1 MRRVWA
7 AALVLF
13 IVLILALAPRLFL
26 VPRLSAEM
34 AGQLAA
40 ALNTDE
46 VDLEIGAPLGWELL
60 LGRIPHFE
68 VTAADARLGGL
79 GISRVELEGDGL
91 LFQPWTLFK
100 ERDLL
105 PMDFGALRGWLR
117 IDEADLN
124 EVFWREVDPSRK
136 LWLEVWPEGL
146 VVLGTV
152 TIWDMD
158 LSINIVSDVL
168 VESGSALRFA
178 VKELAVQDA
187 WLPDLLLDM
196 LKDSFAFTVDLGEF
210 PLPVEIQTVELLEHE
225 IKIGIGGR
233 Q

>member
-1 MRRVWA
+1 M
-7 AALVLF
+7 
-13 IVLILALAPRLFL
+13 
-26 VPRLSAEM
+26 
-34 AGQLAA
+34 
-40 ALNTDE
+40 
-46 VDLEIGAPLGWELL
+46 
-60 LGRIPHFE
+60 
-68 VTAADARLGGL
+68 
-79 GISRVELEGDGL
+79 
-91 LFQPWTLFK
+91 
-100 ERDLL
+100 